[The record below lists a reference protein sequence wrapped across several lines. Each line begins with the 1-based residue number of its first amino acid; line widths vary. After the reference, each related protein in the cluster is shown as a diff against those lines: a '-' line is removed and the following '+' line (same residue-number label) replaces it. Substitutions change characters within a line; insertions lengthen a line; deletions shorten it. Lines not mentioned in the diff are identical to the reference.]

1 MISKTAKFLFSAGLA
16 GLTLAPLPASAGWL
30 GWGMCSHP
38 LVQAGL
44 NACGGDIAHFCSSV
58 APGGGRIAQCL
69 TDHRDALSPPC
80 HTFVQ
85 QTEDAR
91 FAYFCLQFGCIAS
104 LCRRSPRRRSRRGVP
119 SFTLPPISRPR
130 AKKVSPAP
138 APRLIADAVV
148 SIDRSRVTHHAEPT

>member
-1 MISKTAKFLFSAGLA
+1 MISKTAKFLFFAGLA
-16 GLTLAPLPASAGWL
+16 GLTLAPLPASAGWV
-30 GWGMCSHP
+30 GWGMSSHP

-44 NACGGDIAHFCSSV
+44 NACGGDIAHFCTSI

-91 FAYFCLQFGCIAS
+91 FAYFACSSDASRLCADVLPGGGRVVACL
-104 LCRRSPRRRSRRGVP
+104 RSR
-119 SFTLPPISRPR
+119 SADI
-130 AKKVSPAP
+130 SPACKEGLTR
-138 APRLIADAVV
+138 ASAALD
-148 SIDRSRVTHHAEPT
+148 H